1 MFDPNVVNE
10 GVGQATVA
18 EYKSSLQG
26 SPDGLGAY
34 VQPEPGDQYGQQQHT
49 YQQPQPQQN
58 LQPAHHQHPQMAG
71 EIDFIEPDSTSD
83 GAAVRSAGFTLLFV
97 ALGTGVGYALK
108 GGLGACAG
116 LLLCGGAANAYRA
129 QKWFDSGEP
138 SEKHEA
144 LVSTVFA
151 VAEIGAGGYV
161 AWKAIQANEKK
172 SSKRD
177 RD

>member
-10 GVGQATVA
+10 GVGQAAVA
-18 EYKSSLQG
+18 EHRASLQG

-34 VQPEPGDQYGQQQHT
+34 VQPEPGDQYGQGPMYPQARQQQ
-49 YQQPQPQQN
+49 YM
-58 LQPAHHQHPQMAG
+58 QPAHHPQQQMAG

-97 ALGTGVGYALK
+97 ALGAGVGYALK

-172 SSKRD
+172 SKRD